1 MKTAAAIVLATIMAT
16 SGLFGEA
23 TGQAPPT
30 PVEEQPEVLT
40 RGPVNEAFAQP
51 VNLEDQQG
59 LETPT
64 APPADINELPP
75 ETTPADPRFTW
86 VPGYWA
92 WDSERNDYIWVSGCW
107 RVGPPG
113 MSWVPGYW
121 AQSPKGWRWVSGFWA
136 AVGNNEIE
144 YLPAPPATPDI
155 EPPESPPSP
164 DRIWVPPC
172 WYWYRD
178 RYILRDGYWIEAQRD
193 WVWVPSH
200 YVWTPRGYAFSPGHW
215 DYVLDQRGVLFA
227 PVYFP
232 RPLYS
237 RPGFSYS
244 LSIVVDAGN
253 LEFGMFTYP
262 RYCHYYFGDYYDS
275 LYIGIGIYP
284 WYECRWRRHWYD
296 PIYVHEHWRH
306 RRDKTHW
313 DEHQRREYQRR
324 REDKSLRPPRTY
336 REMEARASKM
346 PDPQRRGFE
355 FASPM
360 KRVAD
365 GKNANMRFLKADP
378 QRYRQITRHADDVRK
393 YGEER
398 RQWESRG
405 HGGKQDRRETG
416 NAPSGDSRKTA
427 PPAHRQGWDA
437 KPSDRNNHNRYAP
450 GEQMRRGESQGADR
464 KEQKSSQERQQQKS
478 IQERQ
483 QQETSRE
490 RQQQK
495 SIQERQQQE
504 TSRERR
510 QQKSIQ
516 ERQHQESSQE
526 RRQQKPAAPYEYE
539 KHDSD
544 RQEYENYGK
553 QRRESEQY
561 SPSRV
566 KIPNSPVYGG
576 QDGGSYRKGPPPSH
590 PSKEQRDMRWH

>member
-16 SGLFGEA
+16 AGLFGEA

-164 DRIWVPPC
+164 ARIWVPPC

-262 RYCHYYFGDYYDS
+262 RYRHYYFGDYYDS

-313 DEHQRREYQRR
+313 DEYQRREYQRR

-365 GKNANMRFLKADP
+365 GKNANMRFQKADP

-405 HGGKQDRRETG
+405 HGGRQDRRETG
-416 NAPSGDSRKTA
+416 NAPSGDSRKLRRLRIAKDGMPNRRIAIITIDT
-427 PPAHRQGWDA
+427 PPASKCVAGNRKARNERNRKAPRNVSSRKASRNVSSRKPPGNDGNRKASRNASIRKAPRNDGNRNQPRLMNMKNMIPINRNTKSMKNKDA
-437 KPSDRNNHNRYAP
+437 KANSTRRPGSKFATRRCTAGRMTAHTGKARRRRIRRRNSATRGGISAP
-450 GEQMRRGESQGADR
+450 RHIDLGRAFG
-464 KEQKSSQERQQQKS
+464 
-478 IQERQ
+478 
-483 QQETSRE
+483 
-490 RQQQK
+490 
-495 SIQERQQQE
+495 
-504 TSRERR
+504 
-510 QQKSIQ
+510 
-516 ERQHQESSQE
+516 
-526 RRQQKPAAPYEYE
+526 
-539 KHDSD
+539 
-544 RQEYENYGK
+544 
-553 QRRESEQY
+553 
-561 SPSRV
+561 
-566 KIPNSPVYGG
+566 
-576 QDGGSYRKGPPPSH
+576 
-590 PSKEQRDMRWH
+590 WHRS